1 MPTETK
7 GARRAAMERTEY
19 ILCVAVVERSLEL
32 LAEVEVIGRREIP
45 QLAMQMGL
53 KMLLKSSLV
62 GVIIRGGKD
71 TTSSTS

>member
-32 LAEVEVIGRREIP
+32 LAEVEVIGCREIP

-53 KMLLKSSLV
+53 KMLRSSLV

-71 TTSSTS
+71 SASSTS

>member
-1 MPTETK
+1 
-7 GARRAAMERTEY
+7 MERTEY

-32 LAEVEVIGRREIP
+32 LAEVEVIGCREIP

-53 KMLLKSSLV
+53 KMLRSSLV

-71 TTSSTS
+71 GTSSTS